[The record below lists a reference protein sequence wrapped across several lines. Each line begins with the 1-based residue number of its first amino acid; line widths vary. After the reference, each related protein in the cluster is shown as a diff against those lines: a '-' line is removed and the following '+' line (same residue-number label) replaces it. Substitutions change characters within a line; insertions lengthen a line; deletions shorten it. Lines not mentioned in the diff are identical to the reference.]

1 MFQSK
6 TLLRGGTGL
15 VGLCHLH
22 FDSFVIVY
30 QYG

>member
-1 MFQSK
+1 MFQNK

-15 VGLCHLH
+15 VRLCHLY
-22 FDSFVIVY
+22 FDGFVIVY